1 MTNATLQTYKK
12 IIGFPF
18 AGSEA
23 GDGVY
28 DIRQDGAYPTPS
40 ATVQAATVSL
50 ARGFDAAYDVP
61 VINGGSI
68 LDTKVLNSVLSLV
81 SRDAAYR
88 QAGGIY
94 TFEQELSDI
103 IGGYPEGAI
112 LQYLDANGT
121 LHYLR
126 SLVDNN
132 TSNFVRDGIDSTK
145 WAFCLPAET
154 SRNLPTVDWGS
165 NNAVRSKLAEI
176 NIYTTQRDSTSTGT
190 YYTLAS
196 GTFNSSGYVHTVVT
210 SNPVAG
216 PDYDQIPNG
225 VRVRHEFLMC
235 VGGNDA
241 GDITSASPDQ
251 IISGSVSGAVFQIL
265 NASVYKD
272 ATSLRRY
279 WYSNGLFPVNAGT
292 SWALKYICQSDSM
305 SFSGYIHSSALLNGQ
320 IDIFLQALR

>member
-1 MTNATLQTYKK
+1 MTSATLQTYKK

-18 AGSEA
+18 AGAEG

-28 DIRQDGAYPTPS
+28 DIRQNGAFPTPS
-40 ATVQAATVSL
+40 STVIAAGVSL
-50 ARGFDAAYDVP
+50 AHGFDSSYDVP
-61 VINGGSI
+61 AINGGSL

-126 SLVDNN
+126 SLEDNN

-165 NNAVRSKLAEI
+165 NNAVRYRLATI
-176 NIYTTQRDSTSTGT
+176 NEYTTRRDSISTDT

-196 GTFNSSGYVHTVVT
+196 GTFSSSGYVNTVVT
-210 SNPVAG
+210 GNPAAG
-216 PDYDQIPNG
+216 PDFDKIPNG
-225 VRVRHEFLMC
+225 VRVRHNFLMC

-241 GDITSASPDQ
+241 GDITSANPDQ
-251 IISGSVSGAVFQIL
+251 IISGSVSGAVFQVL

-272 ATSLRRY
+272 ASSLRRY
-279 WYSNGLFPVNAGT
+279 WFSNGLFPVNAGT
-292 SWALKYICQSDSM
+292 SWALKYICSSGSM
-305 SFSGYIHSSALLNGQ
+305 SFSGYAHSSALMSGQ
-320 IDIFLQALR
+320 MDIFLQALR